1 MAEFT
6 PVDIPVSARIGRLV
20 KNLYAK
26 MPEIETDR
34 AVLLTESYKATEGMP
49 IVRRRALAFKHILEN
64 LPVTIAVNYVPA
76 NIKVDYIFL
85 TKTKRYNQLIKDML
99 RSSNKAAKII
109 ATSNVTKTAGKFDY
123 VLNYGSLIDTNTEI
137 VDNSLVMLL
146 KFLLRIGVNSVS
158 LAGFDGY
165 SKVDDNYFD
174 ISREYSFVKEKADYF
189 NTYVRNF
196 LVSKKSEI
204 QVEFITES
212 CYE

>member
-1 MAEFT
+1 
-6 PVDIPVSARIGRLV
+6 
-20 KNLYAK
+20 
-26 MPEIETDR
+26 
-34 AVLLTESYKATEGMP
+34 
-49 IVRRRALAFKHILEN
+49 
-64 LPVTIAVNYVPA
+64 
-76 NIKVDYIFL
+76 
-85 TKTKRYNQLIKDML
+85 
-99 RSSNKAAKII
+99 
-109 ATSNVTKTAGKFDY
+109 
-123 VLNYGSLIDTNTEI
+123 
-137 VDNSLVMLL
+137 MLL